1 MGKVWY
7 VVGVMVC
14 AAGVAW
20 GALGDVVGSF
30 PAPANYPLAAARPNN
45 DAYLWLYCNTSPYYI
60 YQVHALTGVI
70 AASYP
75 SPYTS
80 ATRGLAYSY
89 GGLPS
94 GSYLWIGKYT
104 SPYEYSMT
112 NYANG
117 SIYASFAPGH
127 SLYGLAPQ
135 ATADG
140 GYNPLSIITAYTSP
154 NYVWLHHPTTG
165 SIMSS
170 FPKSQLAYDIGWDW
184 RNNVVWGGYGS
195 PGIMYAW
202 NTSGS
207 LMTSFAAP
215 APYPYAV
222 VYHAQYLWVGCTT
235 PGHHIYRIHCPLIP
249 NLNIAPASVG
259 RVKAMFK

>member
-1 MGKVWY
+1 MKR
-7 VVGVMVC
+7 VVFITVAILVAS
-14 AAGVAW
+14 AAFA
-20 GALGDVVGSF
+20 AMGDVVGSWHS
-30 PAPANYPLAAARPNN
+30 PANYPLAAARPNN
-45 DAYLWLYCNTSPYYI
+45 DAYFWLYCNTSPYYI
-60 YQVHALTGVI
+60 YQVNALTGAI

-89 GGLPS
+89 GGAPS

-112 NYANG
+112 NYSNG

-140 GYNPLSIITAYTSP
+140 GNNPLSIITAYTSP

-165 SIMSS
+165 SIISS
-170 FPKSQLAYDIGWDW
+170 FAKSQLAYDIGWDW
-184 RNNVVWGGYGS
+184 RNQVIWGGYGS
-195 PGIMYAW
+195 PGVMYAW
-202 NTSGS
+202 NTAGS
-207 LMTSFAAP
+207 LMTSFAMP

-222 VYHAQYLWVGCTT
+222 VYHASYLWVGCTI
-235 PGHHIYRIHCPLIP
+235 PDHYVYRIHCPLVP
-249 NLNIAPASVG
+249 TLNIRPASVG
-259 RVKAMFK
+259 KVKALFH